1 MTTAPPGAG
10 NRSGCCHE
18 RQCAG
23 PGSCCFS
30 VFSSHFPQPGRP
42 WPRWPCQS
50 SAGRG
55 RPTSIASAPVKSP
68 TSAPSPPAC
77 GDRRPASARRAGRCS
92 SGEGFGGYA
101 AVTTARMVWP
111 ASQLR
116 RPARLAQVT
125 TAASNQI
132 GVAQMTAQIPVV
144 MQSTGR
150 NCVNVATLARHPGWA
165 PENDTALKVE
175 LERPAENGFCSIHLG
190 KAHDRSPTRRIVRI
204 RAPDDT
210 RVSGDDR

>member
-1 MTTAPPGAG
+1 MKAMCRAG
-10 NRSGCCHE
+10 LMLLR
-18 RQCAG
+18 R
-23 PGSCCFS
+23 S

-50 SAGRG
+50 SVGPG

-92 SGEGFGGYA
+92 SGEGSGGYA

-125 TAASNQI
+125 IAASNQI

-144 MQSTGR
+144 MQSIGR
-150 NCVNVATLARHPGWA
+150 SCLNVATLARHPGWA

-175 LERPAENGFCSIHLG
+175 LERPAEMAFAAFTSERLMIGPQLG
-190 KAHDRSPTRRIVRI
+190 ESSGSVRPTIPELAAMIVSARSRMARGAGR
-204 RAPDDT
+204 
-210 RVSGDDR
+210 

>member
-125 TAASNQI
+125 IAASN
-132 GVAQMTAQIPVV
+132 
-144 MQSTGR
+144 R
-150 NCVNVATLARHPGWA
+150 R
-165 PENDTALKVE
+165 
-175 LERPAENGFCSIHLG
+175 RPN
-190 KAHDRSPTRRIVRI
+190 DRSNSRRDAKHRQKLRERRYSRPPSRLGTGKRHGVKGRI
-204 RAPDDT
+204 RAASRKWLLQHSP
-210 RVSGDDR
+210 RKGS